1 MIELLTLQRQ
11 QRAWATRLFPKCSH
25 YPGRPHGL
33 LSFTRGTE
41 PSKTRVYSGEAPR
54 AESRQRSEPNLVLL
68 SVASD
73 GGYYKR
79 WEGPQPHVLLPC
91 QLFAPPTLGFS
102 ILSALYVIQMFSSV
116 GAT

>member
-1 MIELLTLQRQ
+1 M
-11 QRAWATRLFPKCSH
+11 
-25 YPGRPHGL
+25 
-33 LSFTRGTE
+33 
-41 PSKTRVYSGEAPR
+41 
-54 AESRQRSEPNLVLL
+54 LL

-116 GAT
+116 GATLANSTLPQRIRKYPVRDPNHLVFQMENEDFVSGCCELDRQ